1 MVMKP
6 KKYRIP
12 YERHAGNMI
21 PESSKKGTPFV
32 DFNKVIKKKVKKIVR
47 KKKNA
52 NISTK

>member
-1 MVMKP
+1 MIMKY

-21 PESSKKGTPFV
+21 PESSKKGKPLV
-32 DFNKVIKKKVKKIVR
+32 DFNKVVTKKVKRIVR

>member
-1 MVMKP
+1 MVMKS

-32 DFNKVIKKKVKKIVR
+32 DFNKVIKRKVKKIVR